1 MFKLFKGN
9 SSTFLGSIL
18 SRATICP
25 PVKSHFNGVKLCF
38 TGGST
43 WPLLYA
49 YSVVCE
55 QPCQVETSHF
65 ACRVVLINYII

>member
-1 MFKLFKGN
+1 MLKLFNGN

-25 PVKSHFNGVKLCF
+25 LVKSHFNGVKLCF
-38 TGGST
+38 TG
-43 WPLLYA
+43 PLLYA

-65 ACRVVLINYII
+65 ACRVVLVNYII